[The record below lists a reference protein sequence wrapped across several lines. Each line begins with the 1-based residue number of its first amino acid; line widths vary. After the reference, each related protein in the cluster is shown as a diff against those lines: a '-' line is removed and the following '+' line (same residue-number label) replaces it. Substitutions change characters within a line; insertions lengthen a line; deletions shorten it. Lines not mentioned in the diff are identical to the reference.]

1 MHLLPILPKKYIIKF
16 IRANLSAKYINEEF
30 KIPVIHLIRN
40 PFNVI
45 QSQLKVNFPWLKNL
59 DSFVAQADLVS
70 LIQNEFG
77 FDITNYKSLSTYEIF
92 ALRWCIENVIPLEV
106 LEPYGYKSL
115 VVKYESL
122 INDMEVF
129 YNICSEFNI
138 DYLKSI
144 QEIYNRPSS
153 KTHPNNTLKLSK
165 KSSDEFSPKQY
176 DGILK
181 ILDVFNTKLY
191 SEIDNITF

>member
-1 MHLLPILPKKYIIKF
+1 MLFEPEQETRTEKGHLLCDQWIKKPDSHIEANDYLKQIFSNQVDCDWIAQNSNRKWKMHLWPILPKKYIIKF

-122 INDMEVF
+122 I
-129 YNICSEFNI
+129 
-138 DYLKSI
+138 
-144 QEIYNRPSS
+144 
-153 KTHPNNTLKLSK
+153 
-165 KSSDEFSPKQY
+165 
-176 DGILK
+176 
-181 ILDVFNTKLY
+181 
-191 SEIDNITF
+191 